1 MAEAGGQVEAVV
13 QEVVVAG
20 GNFLQTDFPVG
31 VILRELERDD
41 LLPAILFRTARKQCD
56 ADVEAIHRNP
66 KSQLTDEKRAR
77 IEHEIQQ
84 VIVKYGFDPEFITT
98 YPHYEPLVTTG
109 VGAHHAGQLLMW
121 RLLLEELMSRGMLRM
136 MIATGTV
143 AAGVDFPARSVV
155 ITAHSKRGSEGFSVL
170 SPSEF
175 QQMAGR
181 AGRRGRDAVGVCV
194 ITPSK
199 FSDARVLLEVS
210 KRPPEPLRSSYFA
223 APSTVLNLL
232 KYRNVDDLEFTVE
245 RSLAAFLD
253 RKNASGL
260 REQGILEQH
269 AIESDSSLKGEK
281 RKKAEK
287 RVRRKLREADELEN
301 KQETSLLL
309 TLEGLRKLGYM
320 EGGSLTDKGYWAAEL
335 CTSLVLQ
342 LGECISEGLFDECA
356 LYELVGMI
364 ASISGDPHRPYFR
377 LKANPVNPQRFD
389 SMRQVVE
396 RVRASYQG
404 PGSSEIE
411 VLPDAALTVITWM
424 DSETWPE
431 FAGLLRLSG
440 VADGD
445 VARLVSQ
452 TADHLNQ
459 LTRLE
464 KTHPVLA
471 QSAVVARS
479 RLLRPP
485 FAEAMVKG

>member
-1 MAEAGGQVEAVV
+1 M
-13 QEVVVAG
+13 
-20 GNFLQTDFPVG
+20 LYPDFPVSI
-31 VILRELERDD
+31 ILRELERDD

-56 ADVEAIHRNP
+56 GDVEALSRNP
-66 KSQLTDEKRAR
+66 NAVLPTDQQQRLEREVQAV
-77 IEHEIQQ
+77 IQ
-84 VIVKYGFDPEFITT
+84 KYSFDPEFITG
-98 YPHYEPLVTTG
+98 YPQYGSLIATG
-109 VGAHHAGQLLMW
+109 VGAHHAGQLLIW
-121 RLLLEELMSRGMLRM
+121 RLLLEELMSRGMLRI

-143 AAGVDFPARSVV
+143 AAGVDFPARTAV

-170 SPSEF
+170 SSAEF

-181 AGRRGRDAVGVCV
+181 AGRRGKDAVGVCV

-210 KRPPEPLRSSYFA
+210 KRPPEPLRSAYFA

-232 KYRNVDDLEFTVE
+232 KYRNVDDLQFTVE

-253 RKNASGL
+253 RKNASRM
-260 REQGILEQH
+260 REEALNEQSD
-269 AIESDSSLKGEK
+269 IEQEGHLSGEK
-281 RKKAEK
+281 LKRVEK
-287 RVRRKLREADELEN
+287 RIRRKLREADELEK
-301 KQETSLLL
+301 KQETSLAQSLD
-309 TLEGLRKLGYM
+309 GLRALGYV
-320 EGGSLTDKGYWAAEL
+320 EVGSLTDKGYWAAEL

-342 LGECISEGLFDECA
+342 LGEAISDGLFNECA
-356 LYELVGMI
+356 LFELVGLV
-364 ASISGDPHRPYFR
+364 ASIAGDPHRPYFR
-377 LKANPVNPQRFD
+377 LKANPIKPELFTK
-389 SMRQVVE
+389 MGQVVARVAE
-396 RVRASYQG
+396 RYQG
-404 PGSSEIE
+404 PGGSDVT

-431 FAGLLRLSG
+431 FSGLLRLSG

-464 KTHPVLA
+464 KTHPILA
-471 QSAVVARS
+471 QSAKVGRA

-485 FAEAMVKG
+485 FSEALLPTD

>member
-1 MAEAGGQVEAVV
+1 MHQ
-13 QEVVVAG
+13 
-20 GNFLQTDFPVG
+20 DFPVG
-31 VILRELERDD
+31 TILRELGRDD

-56 ADVEAIHRNP
+56 ADVETLHRNE
-66 KSQLTDEKRAR
+66 KSHLSPEAQAR
-77 IEHEIQQ
+77 IQYEIDQ
-84 VIVKYGFDPEFITT
+84 VIAKYNFDPAFITT
-98 YPHYEPLVTTG
+98 YPHYGPLITTG

-121 RLLLEELMSRGMLRM
+121 RLLLEELMSRGVLRLLV
-136 MIATGTV
+136 ATGTV
-143 AAGVDFPARSVV
+143 AAGVDFPARTVV

-170 SPSEF
+170 SPAEF

-232 KYRNVDDLEFTVE
+232 KYRNVDDLQFTVE

-253 RKNASGL
+253 RKDASAL
-260 REQGILEQH
+260 REQAVLEQE
-269 AIESDSSLKGEK
+269 AVDGDLSLKGER

-301 KQETSLLL
+301 RQERTLLL
-309 TLEGLRKLGYM
+309 TLEGLRALGYV

-342 LGECISEGLFDECA
+342 LGEAISDGLFDECA
-356 LYELVGMI
+356 TYELVGLI
-364 ASISGDPHRPYFR
+364 ASISGDPHRSYFK
-377 LKANPVNPQRFD
+377 LKSNPIKNELYAK
-389 SMRQVVE
+389 MRAIVE
-396 RVRASYQG
+396 RIRGAYQG
-404 PGSSEIE
+404 PGSAQELE

-424 DSETWPE
+424 DAESWGE
-431 FAGLLRLSG
+431 FSGLLRLSG

-471 QSAVVARS
+471 QTAVVARA

-485 FAEAMVKG
+485 FSETVVVA

>member
-1 MAEAGGQVEAVV
+1 MLYPE
-13 QEVVVAG
+13 
-20 GNFLQTDFPVG
+20 FPVSI
-31 VILRELERDD
+31 ILRELERDE

-56 ADVEAIHRNP
+56 GDVEALSRNP
-66 KSQLTDEKRAR
+66 SAVLALDQQQR
-77 IEHEIQQ
+77 IENEIQQ
-84 VIVKYGFDPEFITT
+84 VIRKYNFDPEFITG
-98 YPHYEPLVTTG
+98 YPQYQSLVTTG
-109 VGAHHAGQLLMW
+109 VGAHHAGQLLIW

-143 AAGVDFPARSVV
+143 AAGVDFPARTAV
-155 ITAHSKRGSEGFSVL
+155 ITAHSRRGSEGFSVL
-170 SPSEF
+170 SSAEF

-181 AGRRGRDAVGVCV
+181 AGRRGKDAVGVCV

-223 APSTVLNLL
+223 SPSTVLNLL
-232 KYRNVDDLEFTVE
+232 KYRNVDDLMFTVE

-253 RKNASGL
+253 RKNASRMREEALNESESVENGGGL
-260 REQGILEQH
+260 S
-269 AIESDSSLKGEK
+269 AEK
-281 RKKAEK
+281 LKKAEK
-287 RVRRKLREADELEN
+287 RIRRKIREADELE
-301 KQETSLLL
+301 KQQETNLAQSLD
-309 TLEGLRKLGYM
+309 GLRALGYV

-335 CTSLVLQ
+335 CTSLVLE
-342 LGECISEGLFDECA
+342 LGEAISDKIFDDCA
-356 LYELVGMI
+356 LYELVGLV
-364 ASISGDPHRPYFR
+364 ASIAGDPHRPYFR
-377 LKANPVNPQRFD
+377 LKANPIKPELFNTMNEVVN
-389 SMRQVVE
+389 
-396 RVRASYQG
+396 RVKSKYQG
-404 PGSSEIE
+404 PGTSDIA

-464 KTHPVLA
+464 KTHPILA
-471 QSAVVARS
+471 QSAKVGRA

-485 FAEAMVKG
+485 FSEALVPVD